1 MVVTTY
7 IAMKIFLQVKKEWLL
22 VVYSNGGD
30 DDSCNYVHDYAC
42 DYGVFTILEKVLLV
56 IDGDHND

>member
-1 MVVTTY
+1 MT
-7 IAMKIFLQVKKEWLL
+7 L
-22 VVYSNGGD
+22 VIVL
-30 DDSCNYVHDYAC
+30 DYAC